1 MLLRTPTALAL
12 VALLLGPA
20 AGAETTAPGRDPA
33 DAAIPA
39 AEGDPVDATMPVSS
53 WPLYGGDAG
62 GGRYSPLVA
71 IDRGNVRDL
80 ERAWTI
86 RTGDLA
92 ADPPP
97 PRHMSFQATPILAGG
112 LLLLPTPLGR
122 ILALDPATGA
132 ERWRF
137 DATVVGDEY
146 PEYTS
151 RGVASWVDPLRAP
164 DAPCA
169 RRVFAATVDGRLF
182 ALDLATGRSCADFG
196 SDGRVDLREGVGVR
210 LQRDYAV
217 SSPPVVAGDLVIV
230 GSAIGDNQR
239 VDAPRGVVRAWD
251 ARSGA
256 QRWSWDPIP
265 RSPADPEHA
274 GWDEEA
280 ARRTGAANAWAPLSV
295 DAERDLVF
303 VPTSSPSPDYFGGL
317 RPGSDRHANSVVAL
331 RASTGEVVW
340 SYQVVHHDLWDYDVP
355 AQPTLTRM
363 RRAGEDR
370 AVVIQAT
377 KMGQLFV
384 LDRDTGEPI
393 FPVEERPVPASDVPG
408 ESAWPTQPVPIAPA
422 PFVPQRLRPEDAW
435 GLTPW
440 DRARC
445 RKRLARLRNEGIFT
459 PPSLQG
465 TLVYPAHTG
474 GANWGGVAVDPDR
487 RILVVNATNLAFE
500 VRLIPRADF
509 ESERSGG
516 RALLREY
523 APQAGTPF
531 GMVREPVLSP
541 FKLPCNPPPW
551 GTLTAFSLESGEIL
565 WQRPLGTV
573 PDLVPI
579 RLPIELG
586 LPNLGGPIATAG
598 GLVFVAAAMD
608 SVLRAFDVETGEE
621 LWSDR
626 LPAGGNATPMTYL
639 GPDGRQY
646 VVLAAGGHGKLGTRR
661 GDHVLAWA
669 LPRP

>member
-1 MLLRTPTALAL
+1 LRAPASSLARTRRPCAQLL
-12 VALLLGPA
+12 ALLLLALPA
-20 AGAETTAPGRDPA
+20 GSETTAPAGE
-33 DAAIPA
+33 AAA
-39 AEGDPVDATMPVSS
+39 G
-53 WPLYGGDAG
+53 WPFYGGDAG
-62 GGRYSPLVA
+62 GRRYSSLAA
-71 IDRGNVRDL
+71 IDRGNVHRL
-80 ERAWTI
+80 ERAWSI

-97 PRHMSFQATPILAGG
+97 PRHMAFQATPIVAGG

-122 ILALDPATGA
+122 VLALDPATGA
-132 ERWRF
+132 SRWRF
-137 DATVVGDEY
+137 DATVVGDDY

-151 RGVASWVDPLRAP
+151 RGVATWVDPLRAP
-164 DAPCA
+164 EEPCA
-169 RRVFAATVDGRLF
+169 RRVFAATVDSRLF
-182 ALDLATGRSCADFG
+182 ALDLATGALCADFG
-196 SDGRVDLREGVGVR
+196 RGGPLDMREGVGVLR
-210 LQRDYAV
+210 TRDYAT

-239 VDAPRGVVRAWD
+239 VEAPRGVVRAWD
-251 ARSGA
+251 ARSGSL
-256 QRWSWDPIP
+256 RWSWDPIP
-265 RSPADPEHA
+265 RSPEEPAYS
-274 GWDEEA
+274 GWDAEA

-295 DAERDLVF
+295 DAARDLLF
-303 VPTSSPSPDYFGGL
+303 VPTSSPSPDYFGGT
-317 RPGSDRHANSVVAL
+317 RPGDDRHANSVVAL
-331 RASTGEVVW
+331 RASTGALVW
-340 SYQVVHHDLWDYDVP
+340 SFQVVHHDLWDYDVP
-355 AQPTLTRM
+355 AQPTLAM
-363 RRAGEDR
+363 LRRGGKER
-370 AVVIQAT
+370 PIVIQAT
-377 KMGQLFV
+377 KMGHLFV
-384 LDRDTGEPI
+384 LDRETGVPV

-408 ESAWPTQPVPIAPA
+408 ESAWPTQPFPLVPA

-459 PPSLQG
+459 PPSLRG

-474 GANWGGVAVDPDR
+474 GANWGGVAVDLER

-500 VRLIPRADF
+500 VRLIPRSDF

-516 RALLREY
+516 EALLREY

-551 GTLTAFSLESGEIL
+551 GTLTALSLESGEVL

-573 PDLVPI
+573 PDLVRLP
-579 RLPIELG
+579 LPIEFG

-598 GLVFVAAAMD
+598 GLVFIGAAMD
-608 SVLRAFDVETGEE
+608 GILRAFDIETGEE

-646 VVLAAGGHGKLGTRR
+646 LAIAAGGHGKLGTRR

-669 LPRP
+669 LPRR

>member
-1 MLLRTPTALAL
+1 MSVPRFAAQAL
-12 VALLLGPA
+12 VALLLVLPA
-20 AGAETTAPGRDPA
+20 GSETPQERPDTRVDGASG
-33 DAAIPA
+33 
-39 AEGDPVDATMPVSS
+39 
-53 WPLYGGDAG
+53 WPFYGGDAG
-62 GGRYSPLVA
+62 GLRYSPLAA

-80 ERAWTI
+80 ERAWRI

-97 PRHMSFQATPILAGG
+97 PGQMAFQATPIVAGG

-122 ILALDPATGA
+122 VLALDPATGS

-137 DATVVGDEY
+137 DATVVGHEY

-151 RGVASWVDPLRAP
+151 RGVATWVDPRRVP
-164 DAPCA
+164 GSPCA
-169 RRVFAATVDGRLF
+169 RRVFAATVDSRLF
-182 ALDLATGRSCADFG
+182 ALDLATGARCADFG
-196 SDGRVDLREGVGVR
+196 RDGQVDLREGVGELR
-210 LQRDYAV
+210 PWDYAT

-251 ARSGA
+251 ARTGA
-256 QRWSWDPIP
+256 LRWSWDPIP
-265 RSPADPEHA
+265 RSPEEPAYA
-274 GWDEEA
+274 GWDAEA

-295 DAERDLVF
+295 DAARDLVF
-303 VPTSSPSPDYFGGL
+303 VPTSSPSPDYFGGE
-317 RPGSDRHANSVVAL
+317 RPGDDRYANSVVAL
-331 RASTGEVVW
+331 RASTGEIAW
-340 SYQVVHHDLWDYDVP
+340 SFQVVHHDLWDYDVP
-355 AQPTLTRM
+355 AQPTLASV
-363 RRAGEDR
+363 RRGGAEIP
-370 AVVIQAT
+370 VVIQAT
-377 KMGQLFV
+377 KMGHLFV
-384 LDRDTGEPI
+384 LNRDTGEPV

-408 ESAWPTQPVPIAPA
+408 ESASPTQPFPLVPA

-440 DRARC
+440 DRWRC
-445 RKRLARLRNEGIFT
+445 RKRLERLRIDGIFT
-459 PPSLQG
+459 PPSLRG

-474 GANWGGVAVDPDR
+474 GANWGGVAIDPER

-500 VRLIPRADF
+500 VRLIPRSEF
-509 ESERSGG
+509 ESERAGG
-516 RALLREY
+516 AALLREY

-531 GMVREPVLSP
+531 GMLREPVLSP

-551 GTLTAFSLESGEIL
+551 GTLTALSLDSGDVL

-573 PDLVPI
+573 PDLVPLP
-579 RLPIELG
+579 LPIELG
-586 LPNLGGPIATAG
+586 LPNLGGPIATAS
-598 GLVFVAAAMD
+598 GLVFIAAAMD
-608 SVLRAFDVETGEE
+608 GILRAFDIETGEE

-646 VVLAAGGHGKLGTRR
+646 VALAAGGHGKLGTRR
-661 GDHVLAWA
+661 GDHVVAWA
-669 LPRP
+669 LPGS